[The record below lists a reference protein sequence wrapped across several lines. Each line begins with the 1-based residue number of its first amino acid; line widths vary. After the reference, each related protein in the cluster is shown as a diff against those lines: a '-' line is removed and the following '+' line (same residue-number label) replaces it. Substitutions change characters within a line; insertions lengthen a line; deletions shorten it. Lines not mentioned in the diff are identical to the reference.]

1 MASSGFWGASSPGV
15 GGRWTRSAQA
25 SVTEG
30 ARGGMTPVIK
40 FIFERSLRSG
50 KLPFGWVAAGVVR
63 VFRRRDRSSAADYR
77 PISLTCILCR
87 VLEHILASNIV
98 KHVDARG
105 IMYDLNMVSGRK
117 DPVKHS
123 WS

>member
-1 MASSGFWGASSPGV
+1 MASLGFWGASSPGV
-15 GGRWTRSAQA
+15 GGRLTRSAQA

-50 KLPFGWVAAGVVR
+50 KLPSGWVAAGVVR
-63 VFRRRDRSSAADYR
+63 VFRRRGRSDYR

-98 KHVDARG
+98 KHLDARG
-105 IMYDLNMVSGRK
+105 IMYDLTCNMVSGRK
-117 DPVKHS
+117 GPVKQS